1 MPRNKPAKPRDT
13 ATPEASGLAAARTGT
28 GAGIGLAAVGLAILD
43 ASAGQARPKTIE
55 GVRLPENAIPATS
68 GDHYQDGR
76 ALLAAGDTPGAI
88 AAFRAALVDAPQSID
103 ALNGI
108 AVAYD
113 RMGRYDVSRSYYD
126 TALAIDPNAAMVLNN
141 LGYSLYLQGQYTAA
155 IPLLQKAAASN
166 DNGARSTGQ
175 RVLTLIA
182 ARMRETA
189 IASADTQTEMAEA
202 VAPPQAR
209 IEISSN
215 GEQRLVLRAPAPP
228 RELTASLGDAAAQ
241 TMVARPWTARD
252 EARDEMAQLAE
263 AISAARAER
272 AAAALA
278 AAQQY
283 AATPQAGLSVA
294 VPSGKS
300 LPTRPLPGDAPSAPV
315 LANVLAPAPKS
326 ARAANQAV
334 VALYVDETPAP
345 GGAAPGHDSD
355 ATPATRS
362 TEATTLDATS
372 AWLLAPRR
380 NARPAEASTVVGH
393 EPQAD
398 AHRTAFDSDDGD
410 LNAFASRMRGVEPSA
425 GTGVSTEEAVARLEA
440 LILRLRAA

>member
-1 MPRNKPAKPRDT
+1 MPRNKPTNAPGTSRKAVAPD
-13 ATPEASGLAAARTGT
+13 ESGHAAARTGM
-28 GAGIGLAAVGLAILD
+28 GLAAVGLAILD
-43 ASAGQARPKTIE
+43 ASAGQARPRTIE

-141 LGYSLYLQGQYTAA
+141 LGYSLYLQGQYAAA
-155 IPLLQKAAASN
+155 IPLLQKATASN

-189 IASADTQTEMAEA
+189 IASAETETEVAEA
-202 VAPPQAR
+202 APPQAR

-215 GEQRLVLRAPAPP
+215 GEQRLVLGAPAPP
-228 RELTASLGDAAAQ
+228 RELTASLGEAAAQ
-241 TMVARPWTARD
+241 TMVAKPWTAKD
-252 EARDEMAQLAE
+252 DMAQLAQAISTARAARAQAQLAE
-263 AISAARAER
+263 AQHD
-272 AAAALA
+272 AAAL
-278 AAQQY
+278 
-283 AATPQAGLSVA
+283 QAGLPRA
-294 VPSGKS
+294 
-300 LPTRPLPGDAPSAPV
+300 LPAGAPAPARPMPGDAPSAPV
-315 LANVLAPAPKS
+315 LANVIAPAPKS
-326 ARAANQAV
+326 ARASNEAV
-334 VALYVDETPAP
+334 VALYVDETPAQRT
-345 GGAAPGHDSD
+345 AAPGQHRD
-355 ATPATRS
+355 ASPATRS
-362 TEATTLDATS
+362 AEASTLDATS

-380 NARPAEASTVVGH
+380 TARPAEASAVVGH

-398 AHRTAFDSDDGD
+398 ARRTAFDSDDGD
-410 LNAFASRMRGVEPSA
+410 LNAFASRMRGVEPPAS
-425 GTGVSTEEAVARLEA
+425 TTVSTEEAVARLEA
-440 LILRLRAA
+440 LILRLRAV